1 MLSLDPNLSFE
12 EEEEE
17 ASLCFPP
24 ATLPVGGQADT
35 GEPALN
41 SGQGQGGA
49 KRGPEADGAAPPLP
63 GYYTALGRQ
72 QLHQQQGG
80 QQGLGCLGAGFGG
93 SGFPGT
99 SWSGQASAGG
109 WVPGQGIGF
118 GEVLEMVVGA
128 VTKIKSMEGGGEV
141 KRRKKD
147 EVDDKD
153 VEEPLVPV
161 VFKGLDGE
169 DDGIDR
175 ICWDI
180 RTRLRP
186 YVGSQ
191 EEFWSRQ
198 PRVVHP
204 LRESYDTSFLRMD
217 PVNSQVTLRDHDR
230 GATRTIKQYFKHNIR
245 VERTK
250 LLIGA
255 AEYEANDVGLRR
267 EYVESTGVYQVISGV
282 WQYQSNLWMIR
293 RDDHS
298 GVLILRLLHDVKFFL
313 PTLLA
318 KFPDKAVRD
327 KKQLEVVNYFV
338 DEFMR
343 QNSQRGRQG
352 KAPLNYDEGMKVAK
366 SALNSIYAGSGVGLS
381 NDFDFDAYSFDPY
394 TAGSVQDVVGGGGGT
409 PKNRS
414 RNRGNKANAGAGSAT
429 PAAGTGAAAG
439 GSGASSGGGGG
450 GPLPCRAW
458 NAGNCTWN
466 PCKFKHF
473 CNKVLQGG
481 GFCKQI
487 HRAKDHK

>member
-1 MLSLDPNLSFE
+1 M
-12 EEEEE
+12 
-17 ASLCFPP
+17 
-24 ATLPVGGQADT
+24 
-35 GEPALN
+35 
-41 SGQGQGGA
+41 
-49 KRGPEADGAAPPLP
+49 
-63 GYYTALGRQ
+63 
-72 QLHQQQGG
+72 
-80 QQGLGCLGAGFGG
+80 
-93 SGFPGT
+93 
-99 SWSGQASAGG
+99 
-109 WVPGQGIGF
+109 
-118 GEVLEMVVGA
+118 
-128 VTKIKSMEGGGEV
+128 TKIRAMEGGGEV
-141 KRRKKD
+141 KKRKKD

-161 VFKGLDGE
+161 VFQGLDGE
-169 DDGIDR
+169 DDGMNQ

-180 RTRLRP
+180 RSRLRP

-191 EEFWSRQ
+191 AEFWARQ

-230 GATRTIKQYFKHNIR
+230 GATRTIKQYFKQNIR

-250 LLIGA
+250 LVTGS
-255 AEYEANDVGLRR
+255 AEYESNDVGLRR
-267 EYVESTGVYQVISGV
+267 DYIESTRVYQVMSGI
-282 WQYQSNLWMIR
+282 WQYQSNLFMIR

-298 GVLILRLLHDVKFFL
+298 GFLMLRLLHDVKYFL
-313 PTLLA
+313 PTLLS

-338 DEFMR
+338 DECMR

-352 KAPLNYDEGMKVAK
+352 KEPLDYDDGMKVAK
-366 SALNSIYAGSGVGLS
+366 SALNNIYAGSGVGLS
-381 NDFDFDAYSFDPY
+381 SDFDFDAYSFDPY
-394 TAGSVQDVVGGGGGT
+394 TAGGVQEVLGGGGGGV
-409 PKNRS
+409 KNRN
-414 RNRGNKANAGAGSAT
+414 RNRGNRAGGGGGGAAAFSTGTGA
-429 PAAGTGAAAG
+429 PAAGAPV
-439 GSGASSGGGGG
+439 GG

-458 NAGNCTWN
+458 NVGACTWN